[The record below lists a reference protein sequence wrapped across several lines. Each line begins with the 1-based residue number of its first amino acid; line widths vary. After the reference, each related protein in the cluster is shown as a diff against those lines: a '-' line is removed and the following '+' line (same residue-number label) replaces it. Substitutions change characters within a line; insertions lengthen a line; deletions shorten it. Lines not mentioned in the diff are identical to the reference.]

1 MRILKQWNRRR
12 SGSSIVVLDGDDLK
26 PCLPDDYISG
36 QHHLNHQQQL
46 QLQQQL
52 QQQHPLQQQHY
63 RTHSGDIREIDQEM
77 LTMLSVNQDNGPH
90 REMAVDCPD
99 TFIARNKT
107 PPRYPPPRPPQKQH
121 QATTAMAATQVAQQ
135 QTPSHKLQA
144 TLSSD
149 PNGNSNSNNNSH
161 IVGIS
166 SSSSSNNSSITDDFL
181 CVVDGLYQG
190 RKDTASP
197 SSSAFDEV
205 MSKHTLDSF
214 GSIAYRHLHQQ
225 HQATSNG
232 NSSSNTSNTNSNT
245 NSNINNN
252 K

>member
-121 QATTAMAATQVAQQ
+121 QATTAMAATQVAQR
-135 QTPSHKLQA
+135 TSTKVKTLRWPSPRTTQITTRTRRPIVMA
-144 TLSSD
+144 SSD
-149 PNGNSNSNNNSH
+149 NRNG
-161 IVGIS
+161 
-166 SSSSSNNSSITDDFL
+166 
-181 CVVDGLYQG
+181 
-190 RKDTASP
+190 
-197 SSSAFDEV
+197 
-205 MSKHTLDSF
+205 
-214 GSIAYRHLHQQ
+214 
-225 HQATSNG
+225 
-232 NSSSNTSNTNSNT
+232 SNTGGTT
-245 NSNINNN
+245 ADAQPQVAGNIEQRSEWQQQ
-252 K
+252 